1 MITDIVGKG
10 LPTWRRRSASHAD
23 IVGMIAI
30 SRSSRS
36 SPRMTQMGRSGK
48 TLCVGYGAAAA
59 IAVNGWPAH
68 VPAAK
73 SG

>member
-1 MITDIVGKG
+1 
-10 LPTWRRRSASHAD
+10 
-23 IVGMIAI
+23 
-30 SRSSRS
+30 
-36 SPRMTQMGRSGK
+36 MGRSGK
-48 TLCVGYGAAAA
+48 TLCVGYGAASA